1 MTMIAVRAA
10 RSEDKTAWLPLWHG
24 YCAFYNTAIP
34 APVTEATWARIHD
47 PAQPFGCLVAC
58 GEGDRLLGFAVYVLH
73 PNTWST
79 QTLCYLED
87 LFVAED
93 ARGLGAG
100 RALIEALAAL
110 GRREKWLRIYWMT
123 KKDNARARALY
134 DRLTPATDW
143 VRYDMPLTP

>member
-10 RSEDKTAWLPLWHG
+10 RPEDKAAWLPLWHG
-24 YCAFYNTAIP
+24 YCAFYKTAIP
-34 APVTEATWARIHD
+34 ARVTEATWARIHD

-58 GEGDRLLGFAVYVLH
+58 GEGDRPLGFAAYVLH

-100 RALIEALAAL
+100 RALIEALAAI
-110 GRREKWLRIYWMT
+110 GRRENWLRVYWMT
-123 KKDNARARALY
+123 KKDNAQARALY
-134 DRLTPATDW
+134 DRITPATDW
-143 VRYDMPLTP
+143 VRYDLPLNP